1 MCALLQLGT
10 QEAKCDASSPYA
22 SLVQFDQCIRVPHSI
37 ALGVEFC
44 WLIAVQRKC

>member
-1 MCALLQLGT
+1 MCIVTVGA
-10 QEAKCDASSPYA
+10 QEAKSDASSPYA

-44 WLIAVQRKC
+44 WLKAVQRNC